1 MTVITPHNAIREQ
14 IIDTC
19 ISCHSCSV
27 NDFVSGTGIKIAL
40 AQVNPMVTAKDQ
52 GGGNTTST
60 SMSNMAM
67 STSGGMANKTTV
79 ARDSQ
84 TILLEGKI
92 IPGKGFI
99 HLYDSTPY
107 MMNAGYVALHNP
119 CGESSKPIVNTL
131 IGQSQNSDCKA
142 RSYKGIVT
150 AWQYVLMPRRY

>member
-1 MTVITPHNAIREQ
+1 MTPHNAIREQ

-67 STSGGMANKTTV
+67 STSGGTVNKTTV

-84 TILLEGKI
+84 TILLEGKNNSS
-92 IPGKGFI
+92 KGF
-99 HLYDSTPY
+99 HTS
-107 MMNAGYVALHNP
+107 V
-119 CGESSKPIVNTL
+119 
-131 IGQSQNSDCKA
+131 
-142 RSYKGIVT
+142 
-150 AWQYVLMPRRY
+150 